1 MKLIPDATRTMI
13 LAYSFWFNVFGLA
26 VLLVPEV
33 IFAAWGIDMN
43 PVTRWC
49 LMVGL
54 LIASI
59 VGRLVQQ
66 TGSAWRSWFRIG
78 AVAALIVMASMS
90 VARAAEPSKAPL
102 VTGAAVSEA
111 MIMTEA
117 VPLIQRWEG
126 VELQA
131 YRDIV
136 GVWTICSG
144 TTRGV
149 TPGMRKTPAE
159 CAALLRSE
167 ALEYWRGVA
176 GYLSAETLRDRI
188 TPKRG
193 AAWSSFSVNVGIAG
207 AGRSTATRRLNAGNI
222 TGACEALSW
231 WNKAGG
237 RVILGLVNRRSEE
250 QAYCLAA

>member
-1 MKLIPDATRTMI
+1 MKIVPEAWRI
-13 LAYSFWFNVFGLA
+13 VVLAYSFWFNVLGLL

-33 IFAAWGIDMN
+33 VFFTTGIDMN
-43 PVTRWC
+43 PVTRWA

-54 LIASI
+54 LLAGLI
-59 VGRLVQQ
+59 GRLVQQ
-66 TGSAWRSWFRIG
+66 PDSAWRSWLRII
-78 AVAALIVMASMS
+78 AVAVLVVLASLG
-90 VARAAEPSKAPL
+90 VARAQP
-102 VTGAAVSEA
+102 SEA
-111 MIMTEA
+111 AIMAEA

-126 VELQA
+126 VELVA

-149 TPGMRKTPAE
+149 VPGMRKTAEE

-167 ALEYWRGVA
+167 ALEYWRGVSA
-176 GYLSAETLRDRI
+176 YLTAETLRDRI
-188 TPKRG
+188 TVKRG
-193 AAWSSFSVNVGIAG
+193 AAWSSFAINVGISAAG
-207 AGRSTATRRLNAGNI
+207 KSTATRRLNAGNI

-250 QAYCLAA
+250 KVYCLA